1 MNNYLSVIKK
11 PFIEVSDDV
20 SSIMDMIPANL
31 CPFAYHNLIPYIIT
45 LFNQGWFRW
54 VKKEKDVNKRY
65 PVSKNLFEDTASVN
79 RKFPN
84 EVLVCC
90 PNPFVSV
97 VFAVGL
103 NITNRKKTI
112 TLRILNKKGSCF
124 MGHNEGDKFEISEE
138 DIKFPPETFNVLFPY
153 ILLCGYK
160 ENVLIRCQDTKA
172 KMIFSI
178 YQNKDIASY
187 ERGCIVSNGFKA
199 KITEIKFPCRYHSKL
214 TEIKRIAPNNMCI
227 DGFHAIY
234 PYSLALLYDA
244 TFTNDLKK
252 DLVYIN
258 CPSTEGK
265 VIFEVKRILT
275 GNNTTRLLKTFSA
288 NIFEMFFY
296 PVDFFS
302 YKIVYTVSQI
312 KGKCPAGYNIGDE
325 FTFNISDRDE
335 LCPASFHSISPYL
348 FLKNKGVFFGWEG
361 TDNSSQVSCPD
372 CQGAVYKF

>member
-1 MNNYLSVIKK
+1 MNNYLSIIKK
-11 PFIEVSDDV
+11 PFIEVSDDIF
-20 SSIMDMIPANL
+20 SIMDMIPANL
-31 CPFAYHNLIPYIIT
+31 CPFAYHNLNPYMIT
-45 LFNQGWFRW
+45 LFNHGWFRW
-54 VKKEKDVNKRY
+54 VKKGKDVNKRY
-65 PVSKNLFEDTASVN
+65 PVSKNLFKDSSVN

-97 VFAVGL
+97 VFGVGL

-112 TLRILNKKGSCF
+112 TLRILNQKGSCP

-160 ENVLIRCQDTKA
+160 ENALIRCQDTKA

-178 YQNKDIASY
+178 YQNKDISSY
-187 ERGCIVSNGFKA
+187 ERGCIMSNGFKV
-199 KITEIKFPCRYHSKL
+199 KITEIKFPCRYHSTL

-244 TFTNDLKK
+244 TFTDEAKK
-252 DLVYIN
+252 DPVYIN

-265 VIFEVKRILT
+265 VIFEVKRVLT
-275 GNNTTRLLKTFSA
+275 DNNTIRLLKTFSA
-288 NIFEMFFY
+288 NIFKMFFY
-296 PVDFFS
+296 PVDVII

-312 KGKCPAGYNIGDE
+312 KGKCPADYHIGDE

-348 FLKNKGVFFGWEG
+348 FLKNKGVFFGWKKD
-361 TDNSSQVSCPD
+361 DNSSCASCPD